1 MRTFETGSSFNRMLE
16 RAEERHAIPFITHP
30 CALPQ
35 ETSEPFFMVF
45 SCFTKHPLFPMTPKL
60 KATPK

>member
-35 ETSEPFFMVF
+35 ETSESFLYGFFLFYKASSVPND
-45 SCFTKHPLFPMTPKL
+45 TKAQGHT
-60 KATPK
+60 